1 MIKDLAIGL
10 IFVYLVYVG
19 IHLLTS
25 GNKAEELKDALRSL
39 LYISIGSLFIYGA
52 GWFFGDVLSF

>member
-1 MIKDLAIGL
+1 MIRNLAIGL
-10 IFVYLVYVG
+10 IFMYLIYVG

-25 GNKAEELKDALRSL
+25 GNKEEELKDALRSL

-52 GWFFGDVLSF
+52 GWFFGDILNF